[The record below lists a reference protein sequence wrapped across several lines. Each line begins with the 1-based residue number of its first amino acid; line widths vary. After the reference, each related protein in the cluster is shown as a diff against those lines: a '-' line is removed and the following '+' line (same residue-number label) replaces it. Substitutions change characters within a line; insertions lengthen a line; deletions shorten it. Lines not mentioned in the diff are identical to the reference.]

1 MNNEPEN
8 DNMGFILF
16 YDLTKDI
23 RLWKLRNK
31 GLLSYMLQTLS
42 LKNENTIT
50 KYNFIFTQAENFKSL
65 TKKAEFLETRMGR
78 AVVMMS
84 LSLIK

>member
-1 MNNEPEN
+1 MNNEPQN
-8 DNMGFILF
+8 DNVGFILS

-50 KYNFIFTQAENFKSL
+50 KYNFIFPQAENFKSL